1 MVIKRGSLAESR
13 GARLRVECAEVSLQG
28 ERDSNQDRVSVALAE
43 HAVLLSACDGMGGHA
58 EGERAAEIAQRTLVE
73 RFWHTPQPLLDPLGF
88 LHLGLGAAHEALV
101 ALGAQLPIELRP
113 RSTSAIC
120 LVQQGSAF
128 WAHVGDSRV
137 YHVRSGKVL
146 ERTRD
151 HSHVELLVRE
161 GLISAGQMQSHPLRN
176 FVESCLGGDSILPEM
191 TLSQRKLLQRG
202 DVLLVCSDGFWSG
215 LEDEHIGSAL
225 GTDETPLRDA
235 LRTLASQALK
245 TLGDASDN
253 TSAAALRFL
262 E

>member
-1 MVIKRGSLAESR
+1 M
-13 GARLRVECAEVSLQG
+13 RVESAEVSLQG
-28 ERDSNQDRVSVALAE
+28 ERDSNQDRVNVALAE
-43 HAVLLSACDGMGGHA
+43 QAVLLSACDGMGGHA
-58 EGERAAEIAQRTLVE
+58 EGERAAEVAQRTLTD

-101 ALGAQLPIELRP
+101 ALGSQLPLEQRP
-113 RSTSAIC
+113 RSTCAIC

-137 YHVRSGKVL
+137 YHVRGGKVL

-191 TLSQRKLLQRG
+191 TVSARKALQRG
-202 DVLLVCSDGFWSG
+202 DVLLVCTDGFWSG
-215 LEDEHIGSAL
+215 LEDAGIGGAFAAN
-225 GTDETPLRDA
+225 ETPLREA
-235 LRTLASQALK
+235 LRALASQALK
-245 TLGDASDN
+245 TTGDASDN